1 MTPRSPPPA
10 AAGSKS
16 ATAGSSPT
24 PARRTRIASTPALSR
39 LRATDLLSV
48 GTLGLRSRRLRAIL
62 SSLGIAIGVG
72 AIVGILGIT
81 RSSQSSL
88 LAELNQ
94 LGTNML
100 TVTSGQTVNGQEA
113 EMPGTATEMVRR
125 DGGGERGGATR
136 ENRTGPRHLTPC
148 VTNS

>member
-1 MTPRSPPPA
+1 MTSGSRPPV
-10 AAGSKS
+10 GVSWS
-16 ATAGSSPT
+16 SGTAGSSLT
-24 PARRTRIASTPALSR
+24 PARRTHMASTPALSR
-39 LRATDLLSV
+39 LRAADLLPVS
-48 GTLGLRSRRLRAIL
+48 TLGLRSRRLRAVL

-100 TVTSGQTVNGQEA
+100 TVTSGQNVSGQEA
-113 EMPGTATEMVRR
+113 E
-125 DGGGERGGATR
+125 
-136 ENRTGPRHLTPC
+136 L
-148 VTNS
+148 